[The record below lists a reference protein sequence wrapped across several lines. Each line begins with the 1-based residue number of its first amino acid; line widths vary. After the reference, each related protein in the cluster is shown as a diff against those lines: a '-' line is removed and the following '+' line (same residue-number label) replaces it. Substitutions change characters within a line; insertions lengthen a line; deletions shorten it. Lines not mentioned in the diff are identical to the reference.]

1 MHLKKENSVAQKPLG
16 TVYDGGFY
24 KDVGEFLRKSYLD
37 EGFTKGTVQE
47 VDFLVELLHLSPG
60 ARILDVGC
68 GPGRH
73 SLELARRGFGTV
85 GIDIS
90 EGFIEY
96 ARKVAV
102 AKRLT
107 AEFQVAD
114 ARSLGFKGDFDA
126 AICLCEGAFGLAGDD
141 AGHRQILAGVSR
153 ALKPGATFVLTAIN
167 AFSATRNRDP
177 ATHIDP
183 YTATSSWRQT
193 FRSPQGEAREFEMH
207 CTAFTYRELRWLL
220 EGAGLEVCAGYGCVA
235 GRFGREPLRL
245 DDVEIMM
252 VARKPMEA

>member
-1 MHLKKENSVAQKPLG
+1 MAQKLFG

-24 KDVGEFLRKSYLD
+24 KDVGEFLQKSYLD
-37 EGFTKGTVQE
+37 EGFTKGTMQE
-47 VDFLVELLHLSPG
+47 VDFLVGLLHLSPG

-73 SLELARRGFGTV
+73 SLELARRGFNSV
-85 GIDIS
+85 GVDIA
-90 EGFIEY
+90 EGFVVA
-96 ARKVAV
+96 AREVAEV
-102 AKRLT
+102 EQLP
-107 AEFQVAD
+107 AEFRVAD
-114 ARSLGFKGDFDA
+114 ARSLEFEAEFDD
-126 AICLCEGAFGLAGDD
+126 AICLCEGAFGLAGND
-141 AGHRQILAGVSR
+141 AGHQQILAGVSR

-177 ATHIDP
+177 ATHIDA

-193 FRSPQGEAREFEMH
+193 FRSPQGEVREFEMH
-207 CTAFTYRELRWLL
+207 CTAFTYCELRWLL

-245 DDVEIMM
+245 DDVAHLGSA
-252 VARKPMEA
+252 VRLPPVSGRPS

>member
-1 MHLKKENSVAQKPLG
+1 MAQKLLG
-16 TVYDGGFY
+16 TVYDGRFY

-47 VDFLVELLHLSPG
+47 VNFLVELLHLSPG
-60 ARILDVGC
+60 ARILDVGR

-73 SLELARRGFGTV
+73 SLELSRRGFGTV
-85 GIDIS
+85 GIDIA
-90 EGFIEY
+90 EGFIEH
-96 ARKVAV
+96 AREMA
-102 AKRLT
+102 AAEGLP
-107 AEFQVAD
+107 AEFRVAD
-114 ARSLGFKGDFDA
+114 ARSLEFDAEFDA

-141 AGHRQILAGVSR
+141 GHRQILAGVSR
-153 ALKPGATFVLTAIN
+153 ALKPCTTFVLTAIN
-167 AFSATRNRDP
+167 AFSATRNQDP

-183 YTATSSWRQT
+183 YTTTSSWRQT
-193 FRSPQGEAREFEMH
+193 FRSPQGEVREFEMH

-220 EGAGLEVCAGYGCVA
+220 EGTRLEVCAGYGCVA

-245 DDVEIMM
+245 ADVEIMM